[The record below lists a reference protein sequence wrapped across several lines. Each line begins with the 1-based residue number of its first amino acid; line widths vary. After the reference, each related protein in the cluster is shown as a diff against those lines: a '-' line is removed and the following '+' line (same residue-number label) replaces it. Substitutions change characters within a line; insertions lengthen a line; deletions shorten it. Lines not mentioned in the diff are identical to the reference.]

1 MDTNYK
7 MKRIYIAGRLNDMAV
22 DYIKN
27 VHEMVK
33 DAEEVRKAGFAI
45 FVPGIDLLCGLVHGD
60 WNYKDYFDNSQ
71 PWLDASHAVYVRS
84 KDWEKSSGTSKEVLR
99 AKNQNIP
106 VFFKHKN
113 GLERMIRYLKPEDN
127 KLDITEI
134 AY

>member
-1 MDTNYK
+1 
-7 MKRIYIAGRLNDMAV
+7 MKRIYIAGRLNDMAC

-27 VHEMVK
+27 VHEMIK
-33 DAEEVRKAGFAI
+33 DAEEVRKAGFAVFI
-45 FVPGIDLLCGLVHGD
+45 PGIDLLCGLVQGD

-106 VFFKHKN
+106 VFFKHEN
-113 GLERMIRYLKPEDN
+113 GLEQMIRHLKPEDN